1 MVINLEIV
9 DLTGVRENGKL
20 FLLVHLWVDVLAWTI
35 QYFYIFIMVK
45 SVVKVWCSNI
55 AYYKNEVYNFI
66 SNTLQK
72 S

>member
-35 QYFYIFIMVK
+35 QYFDFFIMVK